1 MVGNNAVR
9 RFAGLAGSHNGSSV
23 MRLPKAIAMFASRA
37 CRVSNCVILSFLL
50 FGVKLHI

>member
-37 CRVSNCVILSFLL
+37 CRVSNCVFCIHVSFW
-50 FGVKLHI
+50 I